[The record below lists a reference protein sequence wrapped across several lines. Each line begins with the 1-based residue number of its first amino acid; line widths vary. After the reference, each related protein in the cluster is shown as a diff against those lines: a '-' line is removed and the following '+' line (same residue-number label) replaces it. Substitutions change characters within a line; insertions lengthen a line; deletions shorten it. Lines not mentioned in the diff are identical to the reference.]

1 MYGPMPSQYREN
13 AQAHTN
19 NEQTDM
25 TLNDIVCNANKDL
38 CICGDFTL
46 PDFIL
51 TESIRQT
58 FQDAKAKGIR
68 IRLITEI
75 TRDNLSSCKQIKE
88 FAEVRHLEKI
98 IGNFA
103 INDLEYFG
111 QAEGNAFAS
120 NLIYS
125 NEGGIVEQQKCIFE
139 ILWNNAVTQHDKG
152 SSLEVG
158 VDPEEI
164 KVLSDPYEIRNTY
177 LNLIKSA
184 VSEISLIIATPNAL
198 QRNYKGG
205 IISMLIEA
213 SEKRNVNV
221 NLVIPTYEIDMQ
233 NGFLDIESLLKNLN
247 FRIKSIVPPTRKT
260 HLIKTTFL
268 IVDKK
273 SILIIDVKDDT
284 QENFIEAVGYATY
297 HTSKSRTE
305 SYNFIFDTIW
315 RQADLHESLREANKN
330 LLYSY
335 QKLEEHD
342 AMEKEF
348 INIAA
353 HELRTPSQSIIGYS
367 ELLKTLPERNKQYEE
382 AILRNA
388 ERLFSLVTNML
399 NIARIESQTM
409 KLNKTVFD
417 LNVKIQNVI
426 KDISQQTGLNNDD
439 KVKIEFVPIEKVD
452 IIADKEKIF
461 EVFANLVNNAIKFTK
476 QGTITII
483 LKREYKTNQAI
494 VTIKDSGPGIDP
506 EIIPHLFSKFKT
518 KSEKGLG
525 VGLYISKNIVEA
537 HGGKIEAYN
546 NPNSKGATFIVTLP
560 LNLD

>member
-1 MYGPMPSQYREN
+1 MHYGENSQT
-13 AQAHTN
+13 QTN
-19 NEQTDM
+19 SEQSEI
-25 TLNDIVCNANKDL
+25 TLNDIVSNTKKDL
-38 CICGDFTL
+38 RICGDFTL
-46 PDFIL
+46 PDYML
-51 TESIRQT
+51 TERIKHA
-58 FQDAKAKGIR
+58 FQDAKARGIR

-75 TRDNLSSCKQIKE
+75 TRDNLNSCKQIKQ
-88 FAEVRHLEKI
+88 FAEIKHLEKLV
-98 IGNFA
+98 GNFA

-111 QAEGNAFAS
+111 QGEGNAFAS
-120 NLIYS
+120 NIVYY
-125 NEGGIVEQQKCIFE
+125 NDDRMVEQQKYVFE
-139 ILWNNAVTQHDKG
+139 NLWNNAITQHDKM
-152 SSLEVG
+152 SILEVG

-164 KVLSDPYEIRNTY
+164 QILSDPHEIRRTY
-177 LNLIKSA
+177 LKLINSA
-184 VSEISLIIATPNAL
+184 ASEISLIIATPNAL
-198 QRNYKGG
+198 QRNYNGG
-205 IISMLIEA
+205 IISMLIDA
-213 SEKRNVNV
+213 SEKRNVSV
-221 NLVIPTYEIDMQ
+221 NLIIPTYDIDPKI
-233 NGFLDIESLLKNLN
+233 GLLPIDSLSKNLN
-247 FRIKSIVPPTRKT
+247 FKIKSIVPPTRKT

-315 RQADLHESLREANKN
+315 RQADLHDSLREANKN

-335 QKLEEHD
+335 QKLEEQD

-367 ELLKTLPERNKQYEE
+367 ELLKNLPERNKQYEE

-399 NIARIESQTM
+399 NVARIESQTM

-426 KDISQQTGLNNDD
+426 KDISQQTNLDSFD
-439 KVKIEFVPIEKVD
+439 KVKIEFIPIEKLD
-452 IIADKEKIF
+452 ILADKEKIF

-476 QGTITII
+476 QGTITIN
-483 LKREYKTNQAI
+483 LKREDKTNQAI
-494 VTIKDSGPGIDP
+494 VTIRDSGPGIDS

-525 VGLYISKNIVEA
+525 LGLYISKNIVEA
-537 HGGKIEAYN
+537 HGGRIEAYN
-546 NPNSKGATFIVTLP
+546 NYDPKGATFVVTLP
-560 LNLD
+560 LKI

>member
-1 MYGPMPSQYREN
+1 MYRLKALQYREN
-13 AQAHTN
+13 SQTQTN
-19 NEQTDM
+19 SDQSEI
-25 TLNDIVCNANKDL
+25 TLNDIVNNTKKDL
-38 CICGDFTL
+38 RICGDFSL
-46 PDFIL
+46 PDYML
-51 TESIRQT
+51 TERIKQA
-58 FQDAKAKGIR
+58 FQDAKARGIR

-75 TRDNLSSCKQIKE
+75 TRDNLNSCKEIRQ
-88 FAEVRHLEKI
+88 FAEIRHLEKLV
-98 IGNFA
+98 GNFA
-103 INDLEYFG
+103 INDREYFG
-111 QAEGNAFAS
+111 QGEGNAFAS
-120 NLIYS
+120 NIVYY
-125 NEGGIVEQQKCIFE
+125 NNDRMVEQQKYVFE
-139 ILWNNAVTQHDKG
+139 NLWNNAITQHDKM
-152 SSLEVG
+152 SILEVG

-164 KVLSDPYEIRNTY
+164 QILSDPHEIRRTY
-177 LNLIKSA
+177 LKLINSA

-205 IISMLIEA
+205 IISMLVDA
-213 SEKRNVNV
+213 SEKRNVSV
-221 NLVIPTYEIDMQ
+221 NLIIPTYDIDPKI
-233 NGFLDIESLLKNLN
+233 GLLPIDSLSKNLN
-247 FRIKSIVPPTRKT
+247 FKIKSIVPPTRKT

-315 RQADLHESLREANKN
+315 RQADLHDSLREANKN

-335 QKLEEHD
+335 QKLEEQD

-367 ELLKTLPERNKQYEE
+367 ELLKNLPERNKQYEE

-399 NIARIESQTM
+399 NVARIESQTM

-426 KDISQQTGLNNDD
+426 KDISQQTDLDRFD
-439 KVKIEFVPIEKVD
+439 KIKIKFIPIEKLN
-452 IIADKEKIF
+452 ILADKEKIF

-476 QGTITII
+476 QGTITIN
-483 LKREYKTNQAI
+483 LKRVDETNEAI
-494 VTIKDSGPGIDP
+494 VTIRDNGPGIDS

-525 VGLYISKNIVEA
+525 LGLYISKNIVEA
-537 HGGKIEAYN
+537 HGGRIEAYN
-546 NPNSKGATFIVTLP
+546 NYDAKGATFVVTLP
-560 LNLD
+560 LKI

>member
-1 MYGPMPSQYREN
+1 MPSQYREN
-13 AQAHTN
+13 TQAQTN

-25 TLNDIVCNANKDL
+25 TLNDIVCNANKEL

-51 TESIRQT
+51 TERISQA
-58 FQDAKAKGIR
+58 FQDAKAKGTR

-75 TRDNLSSCKQIKE
+75 TRDNLSSCKQIKK
-88 FAEVRHLEKI
+88 FAEIRHLEKLV
-98 IGNFA
+98 GNFA

-111 QAEGNAFAS
+111 QAQGNAFAS

-125 NEGGIVEQQKCIFE
+125 NDGGMVEQQKYIFE
-139 ILWNNAVTQHDKG
+139 NLWNNAVTQHDKI

-164 KVLSDPYEIRNTY
+164 KVLSDPYEIRKTY
-177 LNLIKSA
+177 LNLINSA

-198 QRNYKGG
+198 QRDYRGG

-221 NLVIPTYEIDMQ
+221 NLVIPTYETDMQ
-233 NGFLDIESLLKNLN
+233 DGFLFIDSLSKDLN

-260 HLIKTTFL
+260 HMIKTTFL

-273 SILIIDVKDDT
+273 FILIIDVKDDT

-367 ELLKTLPERNKQYEE
+367 ELLKNLPERNKQYEE

-426 KDISQQTGLNNDD
+426 NDISQQTGLNNDD

-476 QGTITII
+476 QGTITIN
-483 LKREYKTNQAI
+483 LKREDKTNQAT

-525 VGLYISKNIVEA
+525 LGLYISKNIVEA

-560 LNLD
+560 LQV

>member
-13 AQAHTN
+13 TQAQTN

-25 TLNDIVCNANKDL
+25 TLNDIVCNANKEL

-51 TESIRQT
+51 TERISQA
-58 FQDAKAKGIR
+58 FQDAKAKGTR

-75 TRDNLSSCKQIKE
+75 TKDNLSSCKQIMK
-88 FAEVRHLEKI
+88 FAEVRHLEKL

-111 QAEGNAFAS
+111 QAQGNAFAS
-120 NLIYS
+120 NLIYNNDS
-125 NEGGIVEQQKCIFE
+125 GLVEQQKYIFE
-139 ILWNNAVTQHDKG
+139 NLWNNAITQHDKG

-164 KVLSDPYEIRNTY
+164 KVLSDPYEIRKTY
-177 LNLIKSA
+177 LNLINSA

-213 SEKRNVNV
+213 AEKRNVNV
-221 NLVIPTYEIDMQ
+221 NLVIPTYEIDME
-233 NGFLDIESLLKNLN
+233 NGFLPIESLSKNLN
-247 FRIKSIVPPTRKT
+247 FKIKSIVPPTRKT

-367 ELLKTLPERNKQYEE
+367 ELLKNLPERNKQYEE

-426 KDISQQTGLNNDD
+426 NDISQQTGLNNYD
-439 KVKIEFVPIEKVD
+439 KVKIKFVPIEKVD

-483 LKREYKTNQAI
+483 LKREYKTNQAT

-525 VGLYISKNIVEA
+525 LGLYISKNIVEA

-560 LNLD
+560 L

>member
-1 MYGPMPSQYREN
+1 MPSQYREN
-13 AQAHTN
+13 AQAHTD

-51 TESIRQT
+51 TERIRQT

-75 TRDNLSSCKQIKE
+75 TRDNLSSCKQIKK

-111 QAEGNAFAS
+111 QAQGNAFAS
-120 NLIYS
+120 NLIYR
-125 NEGGIVEQQKCIFE
+125 NDGRMVEQQKCIFE
-139 ILWNNAVTQHDKG
+139 NLWNNAVTQHDKG

-164 KVLSDPYEIRNTY
+164 KVLSDPYEIRKTY
-177 LNLIKSA
+177 LNLINSA

-233 NGFLDIESLLKNLN
+233 NGFIPIESLSKNLN
-247 FRIKSIVPPTRKT
+247 FKIKSIVPPTRKT

-367 ELLKTLPERNKQYEE
+367 ELLKNLPERNKQYEE

-426 KDISQQTGLNNDD
+426 NDINQQTGLNNDD

-483 LKREYKTNQAI
+483 LKREYKTNQAT

-525 VGLYISKNIVEA
+525 LGLYISKNIVEA

-560 LNLD
+560 L

>member
-1 MYGPMPSQYREN
+1 MYRPMPSQYREN
-13 AQAHTN
+13 TQAQTN

-25 TLNDIVCNANKDL
+25 TLNDIVCNANKEL

-51 TESIRQT
+51 TERIRQA
-58 FQDAKAKGIR
+58 FQDAKAKGTK

-75 TRDNLSSCKQIKE
+75 TRDNLSSCKQIMK
-88 FAEVRHLEKI
+88 FAEVKHLEKLV
-98 IGNFA
+98 GNFA

-111 QAEGNAFAS
+111 QAQGNAFAS
-120 NLIYS
+120 NVIYR
-125 NEGGIVEQQKCIFE
+125 NDGGMVEQQKYIFE
-139 ILWNNAVTQHDKG
+139 NLWNNADTQHDKM

-164 KVLSDPYEIRNTY
+164 KVLSDPYEIRKTY
-177 LNLIKSA
+177 LNLINSA

-233 NGFLDIESLLKNLN
+233 NGFLDIKSLSKNLN
-247 FRIKSIVPPTRKT
+247 FKIKTIVPPTRKT

-284 QENFIEAVGYATY
+284 QENFVEAVGYATY

-367 ELLKTLPERNKQYEE
+367 ELLKNLPERNKQYEE

-426 KDISQQTGLNNDD
+426 NDISQQTELKYLD

-483 LKREYKTNQAI
+483 LKREYKTNQAT

-525 VGLYISKNIVEA
+525 LGLYISKNIVEA

-560 LNLD
+560 L

>member
-1 MYGPMPSQYREN
+1 MYRPMPSQYREN
-13 AQAHTN
+13 SQAQTN

-25 TLNDIVCNANKDL
+25 TLNDIVCNANKEL

-51 TESIRQT
+51 TERIRQA
-58 FQDAKAKGIR
+58 FQDAKAKGTR

-75 TRDNLSSCKQIKE
+75 TKDNLSSCKQIMK
-88 FAEVRHLEKI
+88 FAEVRHLEKLV
-98 IGNFA
+98 GNFA

-111 QAEGNAFAS
+111 QAQGNAFAS
-120 NLIYS
+120 NLIYHDD
-125 NEGGIVEQQKCIFE
+125 GGMVEQQKYIFE
-139 ILWNNAVTQHDKG
+139 NLWNNAVVQHDKM

-164 KVLSDPYEIRNTY
+164 KVLSDPYEIRKTY
-177 LNLIKSA
+177 LNLINSA

-213 SEKRNVNV
+213 SEKRNVSV
-221 NLVIPTYEIDMQ
+221 NLVIPTSEIDMQ
-233 NGFLDIESLLKNLN
+233 NEFLDIKSLTKNLN

-284 QENFIEAVGYATY
+284 QENFIKAVGYATY
-297 HTSKSRTE
+297 HTSKSRIE
-305 SYNFIFDTIW
+305 SYNFIFDTVW

-367 ELLKTLPERNKQYEE
+367 ELLKNLPERNKQYEE

-426 KDISQQTGLNNDD
+426 KDISQQTELSNND
-439 KVKIEFVPIEKVD
+439 KVKIEFIPIEKVD

-461 EVFANLVNNAIKFTK
+461 EVFANLVNNAVKFTK
-476 QGTITII
+476 QGTITIN
-483 LKREYKTNQAI
+483 LKREDKTNQAI
-494 VTIKDSGPGIDP
+494 VTVKDSGPGIDP

-525 VGLYISKNIVEA
+525 LGLYISKNIVEA

-546 NPNSKGATFIVTLP
+546 NPNSNGATFIVTLP
-560 LNLD
+560 LKA

>member
-1 MYGPMPSQYREN
+1 MPSQYREN
-13 AQAHTN
+13 AQAPTN

-25 TLNDIVCNANKDL
+25 TLNDIVHNANKEL

-46 PDFIL
+46 PEFIM
-51 TESIRQT
+51 TERIRQV
-58 FQDAKAKGIR
+58 FQDAKAKGTK

-75 TRDNLSSCKQIKE
+75 TRDNLNSCKQIMK
-88 FAEVRHLEKI
+88 FAEVRHLEKLV
-98 IGNFA
+98 GNFA

-111 QAEGNAFAS
+111 QAQGNAFAT
-120 NLIYS
+120 NLIYRDD
-125 NEGGIVEQQKCIFE
+125 GGMVEQQKYFFE
-139 ILWNNAVTQHDKG
+139 NLWNNAVIQHDKM

-164 KVLSDPYEIRNTY
+164 KVLSDPFEIRKTY
-177 LNLIKSA
+177 LNLINSA
-184 VSEISLIIATPNAL
+184 VSDISLIIATPSAL

-221 NLVIPTYEIDMQ
+221 NLVVPTYEIDMQ
-233 NGFLDIESLLKNLN
+233 NEFIDIKSLSKNLN
-247 FRIKSIVPPTRKT
+247 FKIKSIVPPTKKT

-273 SILIIDVKDDT
+273 TILIIDVKDDT

-305 SYNFIFDTIW
+305 SYSFIFDTIW
-315 RQADLHESLREANKN
+315 RQADLYESLREANKN

-367 ELLKTLPERNKQYEE
+367 ELLKNLPERNIQYEE

-417 LNVKIQNVI
+417 LNVKIRNVI
-426 KDISQQTGLNNDD
+426 EDIGKQTEFSNID
-439 KVKIEFVPIEKVD
+439 KVKIEFIPIEKVE

-476 QGTITII
+476 QGTITIN
-483 LKREYKTNQAI
+483 LKRGDKTNQAS
-494 VTIKDSGPGIDP
+494 VTVKDTGPGIDP

-525 VGLYISKNIVEA
+525 LGLYISKNIVEA

-546 NPNSKGATFIVTLP
+546 NPNSKGATFVVTLP
-560 LNLD
+560 LKA

>member
-1 MYGPMPSQYREN
+1 MYRPMPSQYREN
-13 AQAHTN
+13 TQAQTN

-25 TLNDIVCNANKDL
+25 TLNDIVCNANKEL

-51 TESIRQT
+51 TERIRQA
-58 FQDAKAKGIR
+58 FQDAKAKGTK

-75 TRDNLSSCKQIKE
+75 TRDNLSSCKQIMK
-88 FAEVRHLEKI
+88 FAEVRHLEKLV
-98 IGNFA
+98 GNFA

-111 QAEGNAFAS
+111 QAQGNAFAS
-120 NLIYS
+120 NLIYR
-125 NEGGIVEQQKCIFE
+125 NDGGMVEQQKYIFE
-139 ILWNNAVTQHDKG
+139 NLWNNADTQHDKM

-164 KVLSDPYEIRNTY
+164 KVLSDPYEIRKTY
-177 LNLIKSA
+177 LNLINSA

-233 NGFLDIESLLKNLN
+233 NGFLDIKSLSKNLN
-247 FRIKSIVPPTRKT
+247 FKIKSIVPPTRKT

-273 SILIIDVKDDT
+273 SILIIDVKDDN

-367 ELLKTLPERNKQYEE
+367 ELLKNLPERNKQYEE

-426 KDISQQTGLNNDD
+426 NDISQQTELKYLD

-483 LKREYKTNQAI
+483 LKREYKTNQAT

-525 VGLYISKNIVEA
+525 LGLYISKNIVEA

-560 LNLD
+560 L

>member
-1 MYGPMPSQYREN
+1 
-13 AQAHTN
+13 
-19 NEQTDM
+19 M
-25 TLNDIVCNANKDL
+25 TLNDIVCNANKEL

-51 TESIRQT
+51 TERIRQT
-58 FQDAKAKGIR
+58 FQDAKAKGTK

-75 TRDNLSSCKQIKE
+75 TRDNLSSCKQITK
-88 FAEVRHLEKI
+88 FAEVRHLEKLV
-98 IGNFA
+98 GNFA

-111 QAEGNAFAS
+111 QAQGNAFAS
-120 NLIYS
+120 NLIYR
-125 NEGGIVEQQKCIFE
+125 NDGGMVEQQKYIFE
-139 ILWNNAVTQHDKG
+139 NLWNNSVTQHDKT

-164 KVLSDPYEIRNTY
+164 KVLSDPYEIRKTY
-177 LNLIKSA
+177 LNLINSA

-233 NGFLDIESLLKNLN
+233 NGFLDIKSLSKNLN
-247 FRIKSIVPPTRKT
+247 FKIKSIVPPTRKT

-273 SILIIDVKDDT
+273 SILIIDVKDDN

-315 RQADLHESLREANKN
+315 RQADLHDSLREANKN

-367 ELLKTLPERNKQYEE
+367 ELLKNLPERNKQYEE

-426 KDISQQTGLNNDD
+426 KDISQQTGLNNYD

-483 LKREYKTNQAI
+483 LKKEAKTNQAT

-518 KSEKGLG
+518 KSDKGLG
-525 VGLYISKNIVEA
+525 LGLYISKNIVEA
-537 HGGKIEAYN
+537 HGGKIEAHN

>member
-1 MYGPMPSQYREN
+1 MQLKQG
-13 AQAHTN
+13 
-19 NEQTDM
+19 
-25 TLNDIVCNANKDL
+25 V

-51 TESIRQT
+51 TERIRQA
-58 FQDAKAKGIR
+58 FQDAKAKGTR

-75 TRDNLSSCKQIKE
+75 TRDNLSSCKQIMK
-88 FAEVRHLEKI
+88 FAEVRHLEKLV
-98 IGNFA
+98 GNFA

-111 QAEGNAFAS
+111 QAQGNAFAS
-120 NLIYS
+120 NLIYHDD
-125 NEGGIVEQQKCIFE
+125 GGMVEQQKYIFE
-139 ILWNNAVTQHDKG
+139 NLWNNAVVQHDKM

-164 KVLSDPYEIRNTY
+164 KVLSDPYEIRKTY
-177 LNLIKSA
+177 LNLINSA

-205 IISMLIEA
+205 IISKLIEA
-213 SEKRNVNV
+213 SEKRNVSV
-221 NLVIPTYEIDMQ
+221 NLVIPTSEIDMQ
-233 NGFLDIESLLKNLN
+233 NEFLDIKSLTKNLN

-284 QENFIEAVGYATY
+284 QENFIKAVGYATY
-297 HTSKSRTE
+297 HTSKSRIE
-305 SYNFIFDTIW
+305 SYNFIFDTVW

-367 ELLKTLPERNKQYEE
+367 ELLKNLPERNKQYEE

-399 NIARIESQTM
+399 NIARIESQTL
-409 KLNKTVFD
+409 KLNKIVFD

-426 KDISQQTGLNNDD
+426 KDISQQTELSNND
-439 KVKIEFVPIEKVD
+439 KVKIEFIPIEKVD

-461 EVFANLVNNAIKFTK
+461 EVFANLVNNAVKFTK
-476 QGTITII
+476 QGTITIN
-483 LKREYKTNQAI
+483 LKREDKTNQAI
-494 VTIKDSGPGIDP
+494 VTVKDSGPGIDP

-525 VGLYISKNIVEA
+525 LGLYISKNIVEA
-537 HGGKIEAYN
+537 HWRKDR
-546 NPNSKGATFIVTLP
+546 SV
-560 LNLD
+560 

>member
-1 MYGPMPSQYREN
+1 MPSQYREN
-13 AQAHTN
+13 AQAHTD

-38 CICGDFTL
+38 CIIGDFTL

-51 TESIRQT
+51 TERIRQT
-58 FQDAKAKGIR
+58 FQDANAKGIR

-75 TRDNLSSCKQIKE
+75 TRDNLSSCKQIKK

-111 QAEGNAFAS
+111 QAQGNAFAS
-120 NLIYS
+120 NLIYR
-125 NEGGIVEQQKCIFE
+125 NDGRMVEQQKCIFE
-139 ILWNNAVTQHDKG
+139 NLWNNAVTQHDKG

-164 KVLSDPYEIRNTY
+164 KVLSDPYEIRKTY
-177 LNLIKSA
+177 LNLINSA

-233 NGFLDIESLLKNLN
+233 NGFIPIESLSKNLN
-247 FRIKSIVPPTRKT
+247 FKIKSIVPPTRKT

-305 SYNFIFDTIW
+305 SYNFIFETIW

-367 ELLKTLPERNKQYEE
+367 ELLKNLPERNKQYEE

-426 KDISQQTGLNNDD
+426 NDISQQTGLNNDD

-483 LKREYKTNQAI
+483 LKRAYKTNQAI

-525 VGLYISKNIVEA
+525 LGLYISKNIVEA

-560 LNLD
+560 L

>member
-1 MYGPMPSQYREN
+1 MYRQMPSQYREN
-13 AQAHTN
+13 AQAQTN

-25 TLNDIVCNANKDL
+25 TLNDIVCNSNKEL

-51 TESIRQT
+51 TERIRQA
-58 FQDAKAKGIR
+58 FQDAKAKGTR

-75 TRDNLSSCKQIKE
+75 TRDNLSSCKQIMK
-88 FAEVRHLEKI
+88 FAEVRHLEKLV
-98 IGNFA
+98 GNFA

-111 QAEGNAFAS
+111 QAQGNAFAS
-120 NLIYS
+120 NLIYHDD
-125 NEGGIVEQQKCIFE
+125 GGMVEQQKYIFE
-139 ILWNNAVTQHDKG
+139 NLWNNAVVQHDKM

-164 KVLSDPYEIRNTY
+164 KVLSDPYEIRKTY
-177 LNLIKSA
+177 LNLINSA

-205 IISMLIEA
+205 IISKLIEA
-213 SEKRNVNV
+213 SEKRNVSV
-221 NLVIPTYEIDMQ
+221 NLVIPTSEIDMQ
-233 NGFLDIESLLKNLN
+233 NEFLDIKSLTKNLN

-284 QENFIEAVGYATY
+284 QENFIKAVGYATY
-297 HTSKSRTE
+297 HTSKSRIE
-305 SYNFIFDTIW
+305 SYNFIFDTVW

-367 ELLKTLPERNKQYEE
+367 ELLKNLPERNKQYEE

-399 NIARIESQTM
+399 NIARIESQTL
-409 KLNKTVFD
+409 KLNKIAFD

-426 KDISQQTGLNNDD
+426 KDISQQTELSNND
-439 KVKIEFVPIEKVD
+439 KVKIEFIPIEKVD

-461 EVFANLVNNAIKFTK
+461 EVFANLVNNAVKFTK
-476 QGTITII
+476 QGTITIN
-483 LKREYKTNQAI
+483 LKREDKTNQAI
-494 VTIKDSGPGIDP
+494 VTVKDSGPGIDP

-525 VGLYISKNIVEA
+525 LGLYISKNIVEA

-546 NPNSKGATFIVTLP
+546 NPNSNGATFIVTLP
-560 LNLD
+560 LKA